1 LVIFGSL
8 FGQEGAEY
16 LIITHNDFA
25 QTINSLAEWKYMK
38 GLQTKVVKLSEIGE
52 DPSNDDIR
60 NFIITAYNTWDPQPE
75 YVLVVGDTGFLPVG
89 QSSPC
94 RSDNHYANM
103 QGDFKAELSVG
114 RFPCQT
120 ARECST
126 MVNKILAYERT
137 PWLED
142 TLWFKKSTIVIR
154 FDDAGDTTGY
164 YVGDFYYIRDTCMI
178 PDGFSV
184 DSLFWRAGSSW
195 HYQGPDS
202 ALCVIEALNNGRGF
216 LVYRGHSVNDW
227 LQPFGGIPESPSLV
241 NGSKLPIIFA
251 GACTSVLTGSSVG
264 EKWLRAGT
272 PDTPKGAVGYIGN
285 TRIGSY
291 AGFRHHLNRAFFK
304 AICIEDSLILG
315 HAFLRAKDSL
325 YANYPNDTASYVE
338 CNLLGDPTLQLWTE
352 VPKSMTVQH
361 PGVIEVDVPID
372 LVITVYDTESQLPI
386 QGALVTLYKPNGPDP
401 EIYESIIT
409 NSEGI
414 AVFENLTVPTSGI
427 MYATVTFQN
436 CVPYQGEIQVY
447 QMMTDDPLALAYNG
461 NRHLVRKPRSEELHL
476 VYTNEDEIIYRY
488 SSNGG
493 TDWSL
498 PETIGAG
505 EFPALALDSDNL
517 PSVAWTDEEGGLW
530 YRRKTS
536 TTSWSDVYHLDNP
549 TSSVDLHL
557 NSPPSIAIHE
567 SNPNTVHILVTRS
580 GLIPQYKHTY
590 AHTLE
595 DFAFPINDPG
605 QGWFDIIEEKL
616 GPLEP
621 PLRSFPSIAR
631 CEVNNSLHATWQRV
645 DTICY
650 AAKPRN
656 DWWVNWGAPFE
667 LDGLQSAHPFVE
679 TYGDSIF
686 AVWQNQAAEDVYR
699 GYRHLRDSSFQWVNF
714 SQTSVS
720 SSYPVNASGFFTA
733 YAEETAQGSPYDIY
747 YKVRPYD
754 DRINISNTPYNSR
767 YPQCAARFTL
777 YPYLYTAWL
786 DRDSAPYEIR
796 FRKIR
801 HLTPPDMAYLSSSNG
816 QSLPSPYL
824 VARDSFIDGWQIPV
838 DMGNMATTYQFRLIP
853 GYAYKAKAVV
863 YHEASGPWSGRIKI
877 DNNLQFT
884 VTYNANVPETLE
896 CWIPPALYEDSL
908 LIVSFNR
915 IAGDFAAIGPIYIY
929 RYEYEGGG
937 GPMSQQSQPTHH
949 ASITVFPNPFR
960 EKLNIT
966 YQTASQNKTDL
977 KIYDVTGR
985 LVRQF
990 ALPSRESF
998 NHITWD
1004 GIDDK
1009 GRAVPQGVYF
1019 LRVDNPD
1026 SGDILCQKVLR
1037 IR

>member
-1 LVIFGSL
+1 
-8 FGQEGAEY
+8 
-16 LIITHNDFA
+16 
-25 QTINSLAEWKYMK
+25 MK

-52 DPSNDDIR
+52 DPSNDSIR
-60 NFIITAYNTWDPQPE
+60 NYIITAYDTWDPQPE
-75 YVLVVGDTGFLPVG
+75 YVLLVGDIGFLPVG

-103 QGDFKAELSVG
+103 EGDFKAELSVG

-120 ARECST
+120 AHECST

-154 FDDAGDTTGY
+154 FDDAGDTIGD
-164 YVGDFYYIRDTCMI
+164 YVDDLRYIRDTCMI
-178 PDGFSV
+178 PAGFSV

-202 ALCVIEALNNGRGF
+202 ACDVIDVLNNGRGF
-216 LVYRGHSVNDW
+216 LVYRGHSSGDW
-227 LQPFGGIPESPSLV
+227 FEPFRGIPDSARLS

-251 GACTSVLTGSSVG
+251 GTCRSLLFINCVG

-272 PDTPKGAVGYIGN
+272 PDMLKGAVAYIGN
-285 TRIGSY
+285 TQYGSSEL
-291 AGFRHHLNRAFFK
+291 RRHLNRAFFK

-325 YANYPNDTASYVE
+325 YDTLPNEAYYVE

-352 VPKSMTVQH
+352 VPQSMAVEHQYA
-361 PGVIEVDVPID
+361 IEKDVPIN
-372 LVITVYDTESQLPI
+372 LVVTVKDSASLQPI
-386 QGALVTLYKPNGPDP
+386 QGALVTLYKPGGMAP
-401 EIYESIIT
+401 EVFQSEIT
-409 NSEGI
+409 NSEGE
-414 AVFENLTVPTSGI
+414 AVFENLTVPSSGT
-427 MYATVTFQN
+427 MYVTATLGN
-436 CVPYQGEIQVY
+436 YVPYLSQIQIY
-447 QMMTDDPLALAYNG
+447 GIITDNPLALAYNG
-461 NRHLVRKPRSEELHL
+461 NRHLVRTPNTEELHL
-476 VYTNEDEIIYRY
+476 VYTRGGEVVYRH

-493 TDWSL
+493 TDWDL
-498 PETIGAG
+498 PVTIGAG

-549 TSSVDLHL
+549 TSSVDRHL
-557 NSPPSIAIHE
+557 NSPPSIAIHG

-580 GLIPQYKHTY
+580 GLIPRHRY

-621 PLRSFPSIAR
+621 PLRLFPSIAR
-631 CEVNNSLHATWQRV
+631 CEVNNSLHAVWQRV

-650 AAKPRN
+650 ATKPRN
-656 DWWVNWGAPFE
+656 DPWVNWGPQFYE
-667 LDGLQSAHPFVE
+667 YGLQSAHSFVE

-686 AVWQNQAAEDVYR
+686 VVWQHLDPSTMKEDIYR
-699 GYRHLRDSSFQWVNF
+699 GARHISYSFSWANL
-714 SQTSVS
+714 SLTSNLVS
-720 SSYPVNASGFFTA
+720 LYPVSASGFFTV
-733 YAEETAQGSPYDIY
+733 YAEEPTISSPYDIY
-747 YKVRPYD
+747 YKVNPYD
-754 DRINISNTPYNSR
+754 DRINISSTSYNSR
-767 YPQCAARFTL
+767 YPQCVARFTL
-777 YPYLYTAWL
+777 DAYLYTAWL

-801 HLTPPDMAYLSSSNG
+801 HLTHPDMAYLSSPNG
-816 QSLPSPYL
+816 LSLSSPYL

-908 LIVSFNR
+908 LTVSFNR

-937 GPMSQQSQPTHH
+937 GPMSQQNQPTHH

-1004 GIDDK
+1004 GIDDR

-1019 LRVDNPD
+1019 LRIDNPD
-1026 SGDILCQKVLR
+1026 SGDIFCQKVLR
-1037 IR
+1037 IK